1 MNGERLSIRQLRGL
15 RLMTQIDL
23 SEATGISARTIG
35 SYEDDVN
42 KLRKASY
49 ETIETLAQALGVT
62 VDDIFLDQ
70 TSEKPNKNGGKDERI
85 NQSANQ

>member
-15 RLMTQIDL
+15 RLMTQSDL
-23 SEATGISARTIG
+23 SVATGISARTIG

-49 ETIETLAQALGVT
+49 ETIETLANALGVS

-70 TSEKPNKNGGKDERI
+70 ASEKPN
-85 NQSANQ
+85 

>member
-15 RLMTQIDL
+15 RLMTQEEL
-23 SEATGISARTIG
+23 NKATGISTRTIG

-49 ETIETLAQALGVT
+49 ETIEKLATALGVT

-70 TSEKPNKNGGKDERI
+70 TSEKPK
-85 NQSANQ
+85 